1 MTKVG
6 RFIFSHLF
14 EEHQAVTGGP
24 VVFHVNEFAIDLS
37 TKIIKA
43 FVSYFVKKLNLTFCK
58 RQAN

>member
-37 TKIIKA
+37 TKIIFSLCIVFCEKA
-43 FVSYFVKKLNLTFCK
+43 KSYFL
-58 RQAN
+58 